1 MRSVTYP
8 LGTKGLSKPAH
19 GTFPGRVSASRV
31 AGGVRLGIGRQVL
44 AEIGHPAARS
54 GLGDAGGDDLRVPEV
69 RVRIGEVGLSEQE
82 TQRTCPT
89 LARRGRLRRT
99 GSLGPQ
105 RYTDL
110 RKGLPAIPPNIL
122 SARVEQLKESGLATC
137 RALPHPERAVVYELT
152 DYGRDLEA
160 ALIALGHWAP
170 VP

>member
-1 MRSVTYP
+1 M
-8 LGTKGLSKPAH
+8 
-19 GTFPGRVSASRV
+19 
-31 AGGVRLGIGRQVL
+31 
-44 AEIGHPAARS
+44 
-54 GLGDAGGDDLRVPEV
+54 
-69 RVRIGEVGLSEQE
+69 
-82 TQRTCPT
+82 
-89 LARRGRLRRT
+89 RRT